1 MKAPIPVLAVSLCS
15 ALALSMPVS
24 AEGPAG
30 GSIYGRILL
39 TLDRWDQES
48 DTPGSDF
55 NEWQL
60 NSNNS
65 RVGLKGEAALDH
77 GLTAIYQME
86 FGVNIDGDGS
96 TFSTR
101 NSFVGLRGSFGTI
114 LGGKHD
120 TPTKLIQNSIDQFD
134 NLPGD
139 INNVF
144 EGENRMNDVV
154 LYSSP
159 LLGDAFTVSFAFI
172 PGEDAADGAR
182 DDGVSGD
189 GLADGKSLSIEYS
202 PSESLMLAVGID
214 RDINGFDL
222 ERLAAQYSFGNFQ
235 VGAMAEFYENDDVL
249 EPVDMR
255 AGIASLSYTQGQ
267 GVFKVQAGLADSRID
282 DAQRETFSIGYD
294 YKLASATRV
303 VSYVTRNTD
312 ENAFGNETKE
322 TVFGL
327 GLEHRF

>member
-1 MKAPIPVLAVSLCS
+1 MKARIPVLALSLSS
-15 ALALSMPVS
+15 ALALSTPVL

-30 GSIYGRILL
+30 GVIYGRILL

-48 DTPGSDF
+48 DTPGADF
-55 NEWQL
+55 DEWQL

-65 RVGLKGEAALDH
+65 RLGLKGEAELNH

-101 NSFVGLRGSFGTI
+101 NSYVGLKGKYGTI

-120 TPTKLIQNSIDQFD
+120 TPTKLIQDSIDQFD

-139 INNVF
+139 INNIF

-154 LYSSP
+154 LYSTP
-159 LLGDAFTVSFAFI
+159 VLAEAFTVSFAFI
-172 PGEDAADGAR
+172 PGEDAKDGSR

-202 PSESLMLAVGID
+202 PSDALLLAVGID

-222 ERLAAQYSFGNFQ
+222 ERLAAQYRFGDFQ
-235 VGAMAEFYENDDVL
+235 LGVMAEFYENDDVL
-249 EPVDMR
+249 DPVDMR
-255 AGIASLSYTQGQ
+255 AGLVSLSYTKGP
-267 GVFKVQAGLADSRID
+267 GVFKVQAGLADSRIN
-282 DAQRETFSIGYD
+282 DAQRETFSVGYD
-294 YKLASATRV
+294 YKLASATRL
-303 VSYVTRNTD
+303 VSYITRNKD
-312 ENAFGNETKE
+312 EDALGDATTETIFG
-322 TVFGL
+322 V